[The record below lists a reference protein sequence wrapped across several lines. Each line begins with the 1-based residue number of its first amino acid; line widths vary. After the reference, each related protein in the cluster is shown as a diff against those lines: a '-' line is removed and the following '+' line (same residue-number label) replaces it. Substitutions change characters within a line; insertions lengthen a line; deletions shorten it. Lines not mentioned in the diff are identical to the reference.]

1 MIQHYIAT
9 FLLFGWISIAIMWWI
24 FSFNLIIIWYV
35 MIIIFPFFL
44 NEEYEMKVWGKE
56 YLSK

>member
-9 FLLFGWISIAIMWWI
+9 FLLYGWIFIAIMWWI

-35 MIIIFPFFL
+35 MVIVFPLFL
-44 NEEYEMKVWGKE
+44 NEEYEMKVWEKE
-56 YLSK
+56 YL

>member
-24 FSFNLIIIWYV
+24 LSFNLIIIWYV
-35 MIIIFPFFL
+35 MIILFPFFL
-44 NEEYEMKVWGKE
+44 NEEYEMKVWEKE
-56 YLSK
+56 YL

>member
-35 MIIIFPFFL
+35 MIIIFPLFL

>member
-9 FLLFGWISIAIMWWI
+9 FLLFGWISIAILWWI
-24 FSFNLIIIWYV
+24 LSFNLIIIWYV

-44 NEEYEMKVWGKE
+44 NEEYEMKVWEKE
-56 YLSK
+56 YL

>member
-24 FSFNLIIIWYV
+24 LSFNLIIIWYV
-35 MIIIFPFFL
+35 MIIAFPFFL
-44 NEEYEMKVWGKE
+44 NEEYEMKVWEKD
-56 YLSK
+56 YL